1 MQILILVTTV
11 VLTLGAALASAAGIL
26 HLMFRVMAKM
36 R

>member
-26 HLMFRVMAKM
+26 HILFHFMSKM